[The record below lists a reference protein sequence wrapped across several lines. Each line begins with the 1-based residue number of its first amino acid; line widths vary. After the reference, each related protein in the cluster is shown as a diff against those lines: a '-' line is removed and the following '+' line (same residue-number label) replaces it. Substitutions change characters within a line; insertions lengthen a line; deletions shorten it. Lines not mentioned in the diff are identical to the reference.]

1 MKNELVMV
9 GLGEA
14 LFDLLPKGRV
24 LGGAPL
30 NVAYHAHA
38 LLSRRGGQGVV
49 ASRVGSDKL
58 GEEIVAQLAQC
69 GMPTDYLQRDAEH
82 PTGTVNV
89 TLQAGQPMFEIVANV
104 AWDYIEFTP
113 AWSELAG
120 RATAVCFGT
129 LAQRSTASRGAV
141 EAFLDAATN
150 AIRLFDV
157 NLRQHYYDRGIID
170 ESGRLATMVK
180 LNEEELPVL
189 AKLLGLPAGVPTDQL
204 AQLRDRFD
212 LDAVVYTRA
221 ERGTML
227 VLRSEVF
234 SPPAVTYPP
243 APNADAVGAG
253 DACSAGILVGCSLG
267 LPPARTAELANHLGA
282 YVASQQGATP
292 VLPPAIISLVERA

>member
-1 MKNELVMV
+1 
-9 GLGEA
+9 
-14 LFDLLPKGRV
+14 V

-30 NVAYHAHA
+30 NVAYHAHT
-38 LLSRRGGQGVV
+38 LLSGRGGQGVV

-58 GEEIVAQLAQC
+58 GEEIVAQLAQRE
-69 GMPTDYLQRDAEH
+69 MATDYLQRDSEH

-89 TLQAGQPMFEIVANV
+89 SLQAGQPTFQIVANV

-129 LAQRSTASRGAV
+129 LAQRSTASRRAV

-157 NLRQHYYDRGIID
+157 NLRQHYYNAGLIEASCR
-170 ESGRLATMVK
+170 RATMVK
-180 LNEEELPVL
+180 LNEEELPTL
-189 AKLLGLPAGVPTDQL
+189 AKLLGLAAGVPTDQL

-212 LDAVVYTRA
+212 LHAVVYTRA

-227 VLRSEVF
+227 VLRREVF
-234 SPPAVTYPP
+234 SPPAVSYPA

-253 DACSAGILVGCSLG
+253 DACSAGILVGWSLG

-282 YVASQQGATP
+282 FVASQPGATP
-292 VLPPAIISLVERA
+292 VLPTEIISLAERA